1 LVNLCGRIASIQH
14 GPIPPAHYQVLD
26 AVLSSQ
32 PRLRFVDLI
41 SSLWTPAFSLARRH
55 PKAACVCND
64 VSGSIYRA
72 ITQMSE
78 AFVRQS
84 LLSYGLSRL
93 SDDIEVE
100 IVAGMLGVTID
111 RIDAVCA
118 ASLYAGTGTMM
129 LLWIPPMPADILRSA
144 RQHLLSC
151 IAIVHHSRGPGFLLV
166 PSFYAYMA
174 DGFSKP
180 TVIDSDMILF
190 CNRPDVYPS

>member
-1 LVNLCGRIASIQH
+1 MQS
-14 GPIPPAHYQVLD
+14 GPIPPAHYKVLD
-26 AVLSSQ
+26 AVLSSH

-64 VSGSIYRA
+64 VGGSIYRA

-84 LLSYGLSRL
+84 LLSYGLERL

-129 LLWIPPMPADILRSA
+129 LLWVPPMPTDLLRSA
-144 RQHLLSC
+144 RQHILSC
-151 IAIVHHSRGPGFLLV
+151 VASVHNSRGLGFLLV
-166 PSFYAYMA
+166 PNFYAYLG

-180 TVIDSDMILF
+180 TVTDSGMMLF
-190 CNRPDVYPS
+190 CNQPDACPS